1 MNDEHGHRDGSSKIS
16 DNEVEDTTALTTCQ
30 QELAQS
36 KARYLYLNAEF
47 DNYKKRIERE
57 RIQWLHSA
65 QADVLCDL
73 LTVVDH
79 FDRALSDEQQKSL
92 SAELEE
98 SLKGFE
104 LIAKELQKLLLKYD
118 IEEVACTVP
127 FNPLEHEAIMHAP
140 PGKYESGTIVTVLQ
154 KGYKRKGQLLRPA
167 RVSVAE

>member
-1 MNDEHGHRDGSSKIS
+1 MNDEHSQHDGSSKAS
-16 DNEVEDTTALTTCQ
+16 DKEVEDTTTALTTCQ
-30 QELAQS
+30 EELAQS

-47 DNYKKRIERE
+47 DNYKKRTERE
-57 RIQWLHSA
+57 RIQWIHSA

-73 LTVVDH
+73 LTIVDH

-92 SAELEE
+92 SAEVEA

-104 LIAKELQKLLLKYD
+104 LIAKELQKLLLKYE

-127 FNPLEHEAIMHAP
+127 FNPLEHEAIMHAQ
-140 PGKYESGTIVTVLQ
+140 GKQETGTIVAVLQ